1 MHKKKAIL
9 VVSFGTSYND
19 SREKTIDAIA
29 DTIAYAFPQY
39 TVHQAFTSKVI
50 INTLKIR
57 DHIHID
63 TVTQA
68 LQRLVKEGYQE
79 LVIQPTHLV
88 NGIEYDKMVADAI
101 AFKGQFDKI
110 QMGKPLLTTISDY
123 DQFIQAVLDEI
134 PEKNES
140 HTAVIFMG
148 HGTTHF
154 ANAAYAALDYHI
166 KHKGYRN
173 VFVGTV
179 ESYPDVQTVREDVL
193 AFGAKKAVLYPIMIV
208 AGDHAHNDMAG
219 NDEDSWTSIL
229 QNDVEVTSVLKGLGE
244 YKGIRNMFV
253 NHVADALEI
262 ANKFAFDTEIYDL
275 CELSCFDTMSEK
287 YPD

>member
-19 SREKTIDAIA
+19 SRKKTIDAIV
-29 DTIAYAFPQY
+29 DTIAHAYPQY
-39 TVHQAFTSKVI
+39 TVRQAFTSKII
-50 INTLKIR
+50 INILKRR
-57 DHIHID
+57 DRIHID

-68 LQRLVKEGYQE
+68 LQRLADEEYQE
-79 LVIQPTHLV
+79 LIIQPTHLM
-88 NGIEYDKMVADAI
+88 NGIEYDEMVADAA
-101 AFKGQFDKI
+101 AFRDQFDKI
-110 QMGKPLLTTISDY
+110 QIGNPLLTTVSDY
-123 DQFIQAVLDEI
+123 HEFIQAVLSEI
-134 PEKNES
+134 PEKNEA
-140 HTAVIFMG
+140 HTAVVFMG

-154 ANAAYAALDYHI
+154 ANAAYAALDYHM

-179 ESYPDVQTVREDVL
+179 ESYPDIQTVRADVL

-219 NDEDSWTSIL
+219 DDEDSWTSIL
-229 QNDVEVTSVLKGLGE
+229 LQNDMEVTSVLKGLGE

-253 NHVADALEI
+253 NHVADAI
-262 ANKFAFDTEIYDL
+262 KTAN
-275 CELSCFDTMSEK
+275 
-287 YPD
+287 